1 MASRYPSVRVAYID
15 EVEETGGDRHGKKVE
30 KVYYSTLVK
39 AVPKSVDSSEP
50 DQKLDQVKAPK
61 SDVYAGNRLHEFS
74 LRSFFFFSL
83 QKINPLFN

>member
-1 MASRYPSVRVAYID
+1 MSRYPSVRVAYID
-15 EVEETGGDRHGKKVE
+15 EVEETRGDRHGRKVE

-74 LRSFFFFSL
+74 FKEIFFFSFY
-83 QKINPLFN
+83 KM